1 MSNRAGRI
9 SGLALALSLAGA
21 FLGPSPVSPQILAI
35 GGHAVANLDVRDDIT
50 WGVGPRVHLGLPLTG
65 ITIQGTM
72 DFFGPDCGAL
82 ECDLEEVGVNL
93 LWSLPVPFVLNPYL
107 GAGMAFQKWQGQ
119 TYAGNDSD
127 TGINFLAGIVL
138 QGPTFRRFQPFVEGK
153 YQIWNDYDNQKVLA
167 GGILFNVF

>member
-1 MSNRAGRI
+1 M
-9 SGLALALSLAGA
+9 
-21 FLGPSPVSPQILAI
+21 
-35 GGHAVANLDVRDDIT
+35 ANLDVRDDIT
-50 WGVGPRVHLGLPLTG
+50 WGVGPRVQLGLPLTG

-72 DFFGPDCGAL
+72 DFFGPDCGTL
-82 ECDLEEVGVNL
+82 ECDLDEVGVNL

-107 GAGMAFQKWQGQ
+107 GAGMAFQKWQGKA
-119 TYAGNDSD
+119 YEGKDSD

-167 GGILFNVF
+167 GGILLKVF